1 MKEKS
6 NNFFDDFHIGA
17 YYLQRNARTEQH
29 VKDLSDCGIDLVFG
43 MDNDHPAIIGIDAG
57 DESSALDFPYYGSW
71 ACDMNC
77 YVHLE
82 EKGVLTKSF
91 KTPFR
96 KRDEWSFDM
105 EDFK

>member
-1 MKEKS
+1 
-6 NNFFDDFHIGA
+6 
-17 YYLQRNARTEQH
+17 
-29 VKDLSDCGIDLVFG
+29 
-43 MDNDHPAIIGIDAG
+43 
-57 DESSALDFPYYGSW
+57 
-71 ACDMNC
+71 MNC
-77 YVHLE
+77 YVRLE